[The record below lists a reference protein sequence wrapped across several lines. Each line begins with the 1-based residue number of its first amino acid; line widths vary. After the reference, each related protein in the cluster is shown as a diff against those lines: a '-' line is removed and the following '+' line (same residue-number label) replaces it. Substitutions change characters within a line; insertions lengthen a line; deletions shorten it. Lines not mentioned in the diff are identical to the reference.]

1 MASEKQI
8 AANRANAK
16 KSTGP
21 KSVAGKE
28 RSSRNSI
35 KHGLSG
41 LTTRSS
47 PAAARNAI
55 VAALG
60 IEEVTEKQLM
70 AAVDFASAQ
79 SELLQIQ
86 AVRAAQ
92 WSRVGLNVEI
102 DGDFKELKQLASL
115 DRYERYARTKR
126 RKAAKKLRAG
136 E

>member
-1 MASEKQI
+1 MATEKQI

-21 KSVAGKE
+21 KSVTGKE

-35 KHGLSG
+35 KHGLSR
-41 LTTRSS
+41 LATRSS
-47 PAAARNAI
+47 PAATSNAI

-60 IEEVTEKQLM
+60 VEEITEKQLI

-92 WSRVGLNVEI
+92 WSRIGLSVES

-126 RKAAKKLRAG
+126 RKAVKKLRAEG
-136 E
+136 

>member
-21 KSVAGKE
+21 KSVTGKE

-41 LTTRSS
+41 FATRSS
-47 PAAARNAI
+47 PVATSNAM

-60 IEEVTEKQLM
+60 IEEITEKQLM

-115 DRYERYARTKR
+115 DRYERYARTKC

>member
-1 MASEKQI
+1 MATEKQI

-21 KSVAGKE
+21 KSAAGKE

-47 PAAARNAI
+47 AAATSNAI

-60 IEEVTEKQLM
+60 IEEITEKQLI
-70 AAVDFASAQ
+70 AAVDFA
-79 SELLQIQ
+79 
-86 AVRAAQ
+86 RA
-92 WSRVGLNVEI
+92 
-102 DGDFKELKQLASL
+102 
-115 DRYERYARTKR
+115 
-126 RKAAKKLRAG
+126 
-136 E
+136 

>member
-1 MASEKQI
+1 MATEKQI

-21 KSVAGKE
+21 KSVTGKE
-28 RSSRNSI
+28 TSSRNSI

-41 LTTRSS
+41 LATRSS
-47 PAAARNAI
+47 PAATRNAI

-60 IEEVTEKQLM
+60 IEEISEKQLM

>member
-1 MASEKQI
+1 MATEKQI

-21 KSVAGKE
+21 KSVTGKE

-41 LTTRSS
+41 LATRSS
-47 PAAARNAI
+47 PAATRNAI

-60 IEEVTEKQLM
+60 IEEISEKQLM

>member
-1 MASEKQI
+1 MATEKQI
-8 AANRANAK
+8 AANRANAN

-41 LTTRSS
+41 SATRSS
-47 PAAARNAI
+47 PAATSNAI

-60 IEEVTEKQLM
+60 IEELTEKQLM

-92 WSRVGLNVEI
+92 WSRISLNVET
-102 DGDFKELKQLASL
+102 DENFKELKQLASL
-115 DRYERYARTKR
+115 DRYERYAHTKR
-126 RKAAKKLRAG
+126 RKAAKKLRAEG
-136 E
+136 

>member
-1 MASEKQI
+1 MATEKQI

-21 KSVAGKE
+21 KSAAGKE

-47 PAAARNAI
+47 AAATSNAI

-60 IEEVTEKQLM
+60 IEEITEKQLI

-92 WSRVGLNVEI
+92 WSRIGLNVET

-126 RKAAKKLRAG
+126 RKAAKKLRA
-136 E
+136 EE

>member
-1 MASEKQI
+1 MATEKQI

-21 KSVAGKE
+21 KSVTGKE

-35 KHGLSG
+35 KHCLSG

-47 PAAARNAI
+47 PAATSNAI

-60 IEEVTEKQLM
+60 VEEVTEKQLM

-86 AVRAAQ
+86 VVRAAQ
-92 WSRVGLNVEI
+92 WSRIGLNVEA
-102 DGDFKELKQLASL
+102 DGDFKDLKQLASL
-115 DRYERYARTKR
+115 DRYERYART
-126 RKAAKKLRAG
+126 
-136 E
+136 